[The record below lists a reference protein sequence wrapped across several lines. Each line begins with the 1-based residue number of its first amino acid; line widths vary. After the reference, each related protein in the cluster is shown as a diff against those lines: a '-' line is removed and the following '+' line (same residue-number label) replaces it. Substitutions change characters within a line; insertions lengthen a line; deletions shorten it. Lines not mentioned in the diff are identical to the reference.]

1 MSSVAEVDEALESLQ
16 PPFWIRFRLEFF
28 RWPQMAWLV
37 VLLLAACGK
46 ATQSRP
52 KTLRV
57 GFAQIANEGPW
68 RDANSKSIKD
78 EARKRNIELHFFESD
93 NVQLKGAEQQKDQI
107 AALRSFISRRLDVI
121 AFSPVVETGWTEV
134 LAEAKEARIPVILMD
149 RGIDEGD
156 DSLFATFIGSDFTE
170 EGRRA
175 AQWLIRNFP
184 VKERPINVVEIK
196 GTVDS
201 APAIQRSKGFHEIE
215 DRSGRIRNL
224 GWETGNFTS
233 KGAKEAMT
241 ALLKRFSDKQID
253 AVFVHSDT
261 MALAAID
268 QLQRA
273 GISAG
278 KAIWIVSIDA
288 TKDGCKAIKEGT
300 LNCSIECNALL
311 GPHLFDAAEA
321 VTKSMALPAR
331 TTVAEEIYDKTNV
344 DENTIRRQP

>member
-1 MSSVAEVDEALESLQ
+1 MGL
-16 PPFWIRFRLEFF
+16 
-28 RWPQMAWLV
+28 LV
-37 VLLLAACGK
+37 VLLLVGCGK

-52 KTLRV
+52 KKLRV

-68 RDANSKSIKD
+68 RDANTKSIKD
-78 EARKRNIELHFFESD
+78 EARKRNIELHFFES
-93 NVQLKGAEQQKDQI
+93 NNAQLKGAEQQPDQI
-107 AALRSFISRRLDVI
+107 GALRSFIRKRLDVI
-121 AFSPVVETGWTEV
+121 AFSPVVETGWAKV

-149 RGIDEGD
+149 RGIDEND
-156 DSLFATFIGSDFTE
+156 ESLFATFIGSDFTE

-175 AQWLIRNFP
+175 AQWLIREFP

-196 GTVDS
+196 GTLDS
-201 APAIQRSKGFHEIE
+201 APAIQRSEGFHEIE
-215 DRSGRIRNL
+215 DRTGRITTL
-224 GWETGNFTS
+224 GWETGNFI
-233 KGAKEAMT
+233 KEHAEEAMN
-241 ALLKRFSDKQID
+241 ALLKRFSGNQID

-261 MALAAID
+261 MALAAIG

-278 KAIWIVSIDA
+278 SAIWIVSIDA
-288 TKDGCKAIKEGT
+288 TKAGCKAIREGT
-300 LNCSIECNALL
+300 LNCSIECKALL

-331 TTVAEEIYDKTNV
+331 IIVAEGIYDKTNV